1 MLGDQEKAQLKQE
14 IKQEL
19 REEMSSE
26 WTWRVGKLRSG
37 RSIAGLILIIV
48 GVYLILPSFGVH
60 PPPFGSVVLPVLLV
74 LGGISL
80 LRR

>member
-1 MLGDQEKAQLKQE
+1 MLGDQERAQLKQE

-19 REEMSSE
+19 QEEMGSQ
-26 WTWRVGKLRSG
+26 WAWRVGKARSG
-37 RSIAGLILIIV
+37 RSVAGLVLIIV
-48 GVYLILPSFGVH
+48 GGYLLLPSFGVH